1 MIGCCLCFVLW
12 TVAIIAVWIV
22 MAYAVNK
29 VRARKR
35 DALMVILGSGGHT
48 GEMLFMMLK
57 YDFSKF
63 KKIYC
68 IIADND
74 SLSLNTMKNFIQKH
88 KVRDSSLPR

>member
-1 MIGCCLCFVLW
+1 MIGSLIYLLVW
-12 TVAIIAVWIV
+12 TVAVLAVWIA

-35 DALMVILGSGGHT
+35 DNLMVILGSGGHT

-88 KVRDSSLPR
+88 KVEVSS